1 MDDIGKACYSNG
13 KAVGRAFKFDND
25 IEPKLKTKPSAS
37 YTSKT
42 KYPSYKYYPTI
53 HQFERYSNVDGNDI
67 EANGGEYAN
76 GQKALGLSEQKVYYS
91 ATEYGATSGYI
102 NATSY
107 IEPRGTYL
115 NTTLATASLYNG
127 STRYGNIVTKVGD
140 GTTN

>member
-1 MDDIGKACYSNG
+1 M
-13 KAVGRAFKFDND
+13 
-25 IEPKLKTKPSAS
+25 
-37 YTSKT
+37 
-42 KYPSYKYYPTI
+42 
-53 HQFERYSNVDGNDI
+53 
-67 EANGGEYAN
+67 
-76 GQKALGLSEQKVYYS
+76 YYS

-140 GTTN
+140 GTTNLGTYWLASRCVLLGSSYCWFRVRYVNGGSVYAHALFDSGNDYGNVAFAVRPVVEIPLSSVTLGVSGAGTAGIPFSLTGY